1 MMNMD
6 LNGHQGTI
14 HPFWSSILVFTI
26 LLYSI
31 SYRYVALIEMYKI
44 NFYGLKTILVEAF
57 LLTLTTHSTQ
67 RTRVVC

>member
-1 MMNMD
+1 MVTRVQYTPSGVD
-6 LNGHQGTI
+6 FL
-14 HPFWSSILVFTI
+14 LFTI
-26 LLYSI
+26 LLYPI

-44 NFYGLKTILVEAF
+44 NFYGLETILVEAF